1 MQVQADTELFLFG
14 DSVINV
20 LCGTQNG
27 PNLKSSTIYQN
38 PSRGVSRAQAQET
51 SRNLSNLVEGS
62 VIGAWQPPGLSIHIY
77 GFTVPVI
84 WEDPEFLDV
93 FKGKQQRPAET
104 R

>member
-20 LCGTQNG
+20 LCSTQNG

-38 PSRGVSRAQAQET
+38 PSRDVSRSQAQET
-51 SRNLSNLVEGS
+51 LSPSNLVEGS
-62 VIGAWQPPGLSIHIY
+62 VICAWQQPGLSIHIY
-77 GFTVPVI
+77 GLIVPVI
-84 WEDPEFLDV
+84 WEDPEFLDL